1 MRSPPIR
8 AVVDTNVIFEGL
20 TKRDTAAGWIVE
32 AALAGLFQPCISN
45 ALAYEYADV
54 LSRKLSSE
62 RWEQVRPLLRG
73 FLDRAE
79 PVVVYFAWRPSS
91 PDPADEHVIDC
102 AMSAAAV
109 IVTENLRDFRRA
121 RSRLGIPVSTPVE
134 FLQSLRSSLTSNQ

>member
-54 LSRKLSSE
+54 
-62 RWEQVRPLLRG
+62 
-73 FLDRAE
+73 
-79 PVVVYFAWRPSS
+79 
-91 PDPADEHVIDC
+91 
-102 AMSAAAV
+102 
-109 IVTENLRDFRRA
+109 
-121 RSRLGIPVSTPVE
+121 
-134 FLQSLRSSLTSNQ
+134 